1 MIYKAIYT
9 FHNEDMPFGHCK
21 EHFLHYEADDDKDA
35 LESFQ
40 RWYEDRHKDVP
51 DYFGE
56 LLSVSLYLCIFGRIT
71 SEGKTDDNREIRKI
85 TVE

>member
-9 FHNEDMPFGHCK
+9 FTNKTFRRGRCQDGS
-21 EHFLHYEADDDKDA
+21 LQYEADDDADA
-35 LESFQ
+35 LESFK
-40 RWYEDRHKDVP
+40 RWYKDRQDCVP